1 MSHNLHLV
9 CPHCAAVNRISAAK
23 LSDSPRCGQCKQSL
37 FTGEPLDLDANNF
50 EPHIGRSD
58 LPVVVDFWAAWC
70 GPCQMMAPDF
80 HQATID
86 LEPYV
91 RMAKLNT
98 ENEQQLAARFNI
110 RSIPT
115 LIIFKDG
122 REIARQ
128 SGALNLNSL
137 KRWLQPHLYRA

>member
-1 MSHNLHLV
+1 M
-9 CPHCAAVNRISAAK
+9 A
-23 LSDSPRCGQCKQSL
+23 
-37 FTGEPLDLDANNF
+37 EPLQVSDADF
-50 EPHIGRSD
+50 ESEILKSD
-58 LPVVVDFWAAWC
+58 IPALVDFWAAWC

-122 REIARQ
+122 REIGRQ

>member
-9 CPHCAAVNRISAAK
+9 CPHCVAVNRISAAK
-23 LSDSPRCGQCKQSL
+23 LSDSPLCGQCKQNL
-37 FTGEPLDLDANNF
+37 FTGEPLDLNANNF
-50 EPHIGRSD
+50 ASHIGRSD

-86 LEPYV
+86 FEPYV

-98 ENEQQLAARFNI
+98 ENEQALAARFNI

-128 SGALNLNSL
+128 SGALNLSSL
-137 KRWLQPHLYRA
+137 KHWIQPHLYQA